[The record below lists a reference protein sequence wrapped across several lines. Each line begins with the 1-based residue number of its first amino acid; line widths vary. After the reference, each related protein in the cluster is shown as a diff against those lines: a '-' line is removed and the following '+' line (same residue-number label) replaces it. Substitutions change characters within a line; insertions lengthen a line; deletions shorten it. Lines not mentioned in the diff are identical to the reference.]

1 MANIELPITKTKASH
16 RPLPFRQAHSQL
28 VKNMWCHPHSDPHY
42 AQPEL
47 LYMLTHER
55 VLRRHLLATYAAAS
69 FRMSRSSVRAFDFG
83 LQTLDLG

>member
-55 VLRRHLLATYAAAS
+55 VLRRHLLATIGRAPKPPGNYRNREAS
-69 FRMSRSSVRAFDFG
+69 FVVIPPQVS
-83 LQTLDLG
+83 